1 MSKLLDKTAALQPNQ
16 QTSRSQRADSPR
28 TAPGRMFDYANK
40 INEAED
46 KAIAATADAE
56 EAKRQLAD
64 ALKQVESLRQSSDSS
79 MGLGEIDI
87 ASLVE
92 VPGRR
97 RVLSPTEYVE
107 LTANLAESELIHP
120 IVYRAI
126 GDGRNEIVAGHN
138 RVAIYRDELK
148 RTSILG
154 IPFQGDAKQ
163 AELGATFSNLLAPS
177 LPDFEKYRQFI
188 RLQEEFGFTQTDI
201 IKTSGL
207 SATHV
212 KRVLAFDR
220 LPALARTAIAKRPD
234 RIGGHAAQ
242 EFADLAKD
250 GNHEAVIKAIEALVA
265 DESLTQK
272 KALDLAKPKPA
283 SKGSSPARSIN
294 IGKRKLCDV
303 TVRSGVV
310 GVRFA
315 GKQSETTAIEWAN
328 KIEDFIRS
336 QANADLQD

>member
-1 MSKLLDKTAALQPNQ
+1 M
-16 QTSRSQRADSPR
+16 
-28 TAPGRMFDYANK
+28 
-40 INEAED
+40 
-46 KAIAATADAE
+46 
-56 EAKRQLAD
+56 
-64 ALKQVESLRQSSDSS
+64 
-79 MGLGEIDI
+79 
-87 ASLVE
+87 
-92 VPGRR
+92 
-97 RVLSPTEYVE
+97 LSPTEYVE
-107 LTANLAESELIHP
+107 LTANLAESKLIHP

-212 KRVLAFDR
+212 KRILAFDR
-220 LPALARTAIAKRPD
+220 LPALARTAIARRPD

-250 GNHEAVIKAIEALVA
+250 GNNEAVIKAIEALVA

-272 KALDLAKPKPA
+272 KALDLAKPKPVN
-283 SKGSSPARSIN
+283 KGSAPARSIN
-294 IGKRKLCDV
+294 VGKRKLCDV

-315 GKQSETTAIEWAN
+315 GKQSETAAIEWAN
-328 KIEDFIRS
+328 KIEGFIRS
-336 QANADLQD
+336 QANAKPED

>member
-16 QTSRSQRADSPR
+16 QTTRSQRADSPR

-46 KAIAATADAE
+46 KAIAATAEAG

-64 ALKQVESLRQSSDSS
+64 ALKQVEVLKNSSGSS
-79 MGLGEIDI
+79 VGVGEIEI
-87 ASLVE
+87 TSLVE

-97 RVLSPTEYVE
+97 RVLSPTEYSE
-107 LTANLAESELIHP
+107 LKANLAESVLIHP

-126 GDGRNEIVAGHN
+126 GNGRNEIVAGNN

-148 RTSILG
+148 RTTILG

-177 LPDFEKYRQFI
+177 LPDFEKYRQFV

-220 LPALARTAIAKRPD
+220 LPPLARTAIAKRPD

-242 EFADLAKD
+242 QFVDLAKD
-250 GNHEAVIKAIEALVA
+250 GNQDAVIKAIEALIA
-265 DESLTQK
+265 DESMTQK
-272 KALDLAKPKPA
+272 KALDLAKPKSA
-283 SKGSSPARSIN
+283 SKSAVSSRSISV
-294 IGKRKLCDV
+294 GKKKLCDV
-303 TVRSGVV
+303 TVRSGVI

-315 GKQSETTAIEWAN
+315 GKQSEAIATEWAD
-328 KIEDFIRS
+328 KIEVFIRS
-336 QANADLQD
+336 QANAHSQE